1 MENPLPHKKTRKSK
15 TSRAGQAGA
24 PNLGA
29 KVGPTG
35 GASASGDQ
43 AQSKGAADPGP
54 VPGRATPSLDVQK
67 LISDAQA
74 KIAAATSTDQLESV
88 RLSLVGRKGV
98 LPLALRD
105 LKDRTVEEKRALGP
119 ALNKA
124 RQQVEDSIQARSR
137 QLSSKS
143 YEALID
149 QEKIDVTEPL
159 PHQKL
164 GHIHPTEQVRREV
177 EDIFRS
183 MGFEVVRGQEI
194 DDEENNF
201 DLLNIPASHP
211 ARDLW
216 DTFWLKKPESFK
228 ESSVQPTNNQLLLR
242 THTSNM
248 QVRVMR
254 ERKPPLRI
262 VNIGRVYRYEATD
275 KTHEST
281 FSQIEGFIVDESTTM
296 GDLRGI
302 LHTLFETIFGQKLTT
317 RLRPSYF
324 PFTEPSVE
332 LDMSCLFCKGKG
344 CSVCKKTGWLEIGG
358 AGMIHPNVLKNGGFN
373 PNKYQGFA
381 FGMGL
386 DRITMLKY
394 GINDIRWLLSGDL
407 RFLEQ
412 F

>member
-1 MENPLPHKKTRKSK
+1 M
-15 TSRAGQAGA
+15 
-24 PNLGA
+24 
-29 KVGPTG
+29 
-35 GASASGDQ
+35 
-43 AQSKGAADPGP
+43 
-54 VPGRATPSLDVQK
+54 
-67 LISDAQA
+67 
-74 KIAAATSTDQLESV
+74 AAATSTDQLESV